1 MNYLIVREREEIVGI
16 IRDALKVSIFLR
28 ERILVFFYLLRGLE
42 GPHFKELPLRYLFID
57 KVFCFC

>member
-28 ERILVFFYLLRGLE
+28 ERILVFLPFKGSRGPSLQ
-42 GPHFKELPLRYLFID
+42 GTAIALF
-57 KVFCFC
+57 VY